1 MHRRRDF
8 IRLSSVALASAWA
21 APFVLSSRSFGRN
34 LEISPNN
41 RINIG
46 LIGLGKQMTGHRLSL
61 AGRPEV
67 QIVGV
72 CDVAGSRRE
81 LARSEIEAAYA
92 GQSGKPAYSGCK
104 TFEDFRE
111 LLAMPGLDAVVIAT
125 PDHWHSIIAI
135 AACRAGKD
143 IYCEKPLVNTIREG
157 RTIVETVKEYGTIF
171 QVGSQQRSEYS
182 FRFAAQLARS
192 GYLGDVREVWVAV
205 PQVAA
210 RVYNLPEE
218 PIPPTLNWDFWCGP
232 SPLVAYNAKIAP
244 MGDPRKFGFPQW
256 RDYFEFAGG
265 GLTDWTPHH
274 PNIVQWAFGFDET
287 GPTQILPPGGD
298 VKQLTW
304 VWKNGLQM
312 KAGMPYPGGHV
323 AFVGT
328 KGTAV
333 AARGG
338 FLKTTPASLAGTVF
352 RPDEDLLEVST
363 DHFGNWFDCIR
374 TRRQPICPVEAGQR
388 SATLGLLGNLA
399 LRFNRPI
406 TWDPV
411 KETLAGSPEL
421 LPLLSRTVREPWS
434 II

>member
-1 MHRRRDF
+1 MQRRRDF

-21 APFVLSSRSFGRN
+21 APFMLSSRSFGRS
-34 LEISPNN
+34 LDISPNN
-41 RINIG
+41 RLNIG
-46 LIGLGKQMTGHRLSL
+46 LIGLGKQMTGHRTML
-61 AGRPEV
+61 AGRPDV
-67 QIVGV
+67 QIIGV
-72 CDVAGSRRE
+72 CDVAGSRQE
-81 LARSEIEAAYA
+81 LAKSEIEAAYA
-92 GQSGKPAYSGCK
+92 GQSGASTYKGCK

-125 PDHWHSIIAI
+125 PDHWHSIIAT

-143 IYCEKPLVNTIREG
+143 VYCEKPLVNTINEG
-157 RTIVETVKEYGTIF
+157 RIIVDAVKQYGTVF
-171 QVGSQQRSEYS
+171 QVGSQQRSEYT
-182 FRFAAQLARS
+182 FRFAGQLARS
-192 GYLGDVREVWVAV
+192 GYLGDLKEIWVAV
-205 PQVAA
+205 PQAAA

-244 MGDPRKFGFPQW
+244 MGDPRNFGFPQW

-274 PNIVQWAFGFDET
+274 PNIAQWALGYDET
-287 GPTQILPPGGD
+287 GPTDILPPSQAG
-298 VKQLTW
+298 QLTW
-304 VWKNGLQM
+304 IWKNGVPM
-312 KAGMPYPGGHV
+312 KAGMPYPGGNV

-338 FLKTTPASLAGTVF
+338 FLKVTPDSLSTVVF

-363 DHFGNWFDCIR
+363 DHFGNWIDCIR
-374 TRRQPICPVEAGQR
+374 TRRKPICPIEAGQR

-399 LRFNRPI
+399 LRFDRPI
-406 TWDPV
+406 KWDPDH
-411 KETLAGSPEL
+411 ETLVGTPEL
-421 LPLLSRTVREPWS
+421 LPLLSRTIREPWNL
-434 II
+434 I